1 MNWIDIILILCFI
14 PAIISGIRK
23 GFISQV
29 ASIII
34 IVAGVWLSYEFSGQL
49 SEWMSGWL
57 HANENVIRVISFVVI
72 FLIVAII
79 LTLLTRVLEGLLKII
94 LLGWLNKLLGF
105 IFAILKYAL
114 ILCLLVYVFDII
126 NKGGAIIPE
135 NVLDDSVLYGALSH
149 LNEIIFPYLQG
160 FLISF

>member
-72 FLIVAII
+72 FRIVAII
-79 LTLLTRVLEGLLKII
+79 LTLLARVLEGLLKII

-105 IFAILKYAL
+105 IFAILKYAH
-114 ILCLLVYVFDII
+114 ILCLPVYVVDII
-126 NKGGAIIPE
+126 NKGGALIPE
-135 NVLDDSVLYGALSH
+135 NVLDDSGLYGALSH
-149 LNEIIFPYLQG
+149 LNEIIFLYLKG

>member
-34 IVAGVWLSYEFSGQL
+34 IVAGVWLSYEFS
-49 SEWMSGWL
+49 
-57 HANENVIRVISFVVI
+57 VI

-79 LTLLTRVLEGLLKII
+79 LTLLARVLEGLLKII

-160 FLISF
+160 FLTSF